1 MPPLIRYL
9 YYDETGEHS
18 LTPIEELGRA
28 CAQGGAS
35 TTSATSPPPPGST
48 TSAASSGSCF
58 LYPIPVRVTNYKRN
72 AQVVNKPGGLTTDD
86 QLTRRFYVLDAVS
99 GVSAGGGGASS
110 GKLPEA
116 VRYLMST
123 DEH

>member
-1 MPPLIRYL
+1 MPSLIRYL

-18 LTPIEELGRA
+18 FTPIEELRRA
-28 CAQGGAS
+28 CAQGGA
-35 TTSATSPPPPGST
+35 ST

-99 GVSAGGGGASS
+99 GVSAGGGGASL

-116 VRYLMST
+116 VRYLMRP

>member
-1 MPPLIRYL
+1 
-9 YYDETGEHS
+9 
-18 LTPIEELGRA
+18 
-28 CAQGGAS
+28 
-35 TTSATSPPPPGST
+35 
-48 TSAASSGSCF
+48 
-58 LYPIPVRVTNYKRN
+58 VRVTNYKRN

-116 VRYLMST
+116 VRT
-123 DEH
+123 

>member
-1 MPPLIRYL
+1 LPPLIRYL

-116 VRYLMST
+116 VRT
-123 DEH
+123 

>member
-1 MPPLIRYL
+1 M
-9 YYDETGEHS
+9 
-18 LTPIEELGRA
+18 
-28 CAQGGAS
+28 
-35 TTSATSPPPPGST
+35 
-48 TSAASSGSCF
+48 
-58 LYPIPVRVTNYKRN
+58 RVTNYKRN

-116 VRYLMST
+116 VRYLRSAAAPLMST
-123 DEH
+123 NEPRIASLIACR